1 MLRRFYSVIT
11 SLLAFSILEGCLV
24 NDMSY
29 PDVKP
34 AITSIRFEGQV
45 GEAVIDNDKRTV
57 TVEIYET
64 YDLGSVRLLEIAS
77 NYDSVITFGKG
88 TTYNEMNTYM
98 DLRTPVE
105 VQVSVYESFT
115 WTIIA
120 NQRITRHFKIR
131 NQAGEEDIN
140 ETEKMVVVKVADT
153 NPLSEIEVLDAKLGI
168 EGSEISPDFRE
179 VHDFTDIVYFNVAY
193 SGETERWGV
202 RVLPWKVSLEI
213 TSVNAWAYSADVTG
227 MLGKEQDNA
236 AVLEFKKAS
245 DEEWQR
251 YEGDLV
257 MDGVRMSATITGLDD
272 DTDYTVRIVSGDDV
286 SAEFDFHTEAAVQIP
301 NSSYDE
307 WFLSSGGAWFPRADE
322 SAETWW
328 DTANMGANTLSP
340 VNPTTPEDNFL
351 AVRGEGKRAAR
362 LETKSVLGV
371 MAAGNLYSGRY
382 KGTEGISALL
392 EFGVPFE
399 SRPVGLRGYYSYEP
413 ATINKVDTPY
423 EDLMGRAD
431 MCQIYI
437 MLTAWD
443 KPFDVNST
451 KRQYIDM
458 DDPDILAFRELVS
471 DQSTN
476 GEYVEFFI
484 HLDDE
489 AWRDKSRKATHIV
502 VISCASRYGN
512 YFTGAVGSV
521 LYVDEFQLVYDESTV
536 PRDGSVLIVDKD
548 HVNSN
553 VDIGDRE

>member
-11 SLLAFSILEGCLV
+11 SLLAFCVLEGCLV

-193 SGETERWGV
+193 SGKTERWGV
-202 RVLPWKVSLEI
+202 RVLPWEVSLEI

-236 AVLEFKKAS
+236 AALEFRKAA
-245 DEEWQR
+245 DEQWQR

-257 MDGVRMSATITGLDD
+257 MDGVRMSAVITGLDD

-399 SRPVGLRGYYSYEP
+399 SRPVGLMGYYSYEP

-423 EDLMGRAD
+423 EDLMGRTD